1 MSQYQRISCTDAK
14 ALIDSKDVNI
24 IDIRDE
30 KTFNG
35 GHITDAEH
43 IDNTSIAEFIND
55 TDHATAVIVCCYHG
69 NSSQSAGA
77 YLAEQGFE
85 EVYSLDG
92 GYEQWA
98 SAYPDDCEVEH
109 NSF

>member
-1 MSQYQRISCTDAK
+1 MIAEK
-14 ALIDSKDVNI
+14 EVNI
-24 IDIRDE
+24 VDIRDLP
-30 KTFNG
+30 TFNN

-43 IDNTSIAEFIND
+43 LDNHSMAAFIND
-55 TDHATAVIVCCYHG
+55 TEQDLPLIVCCYHG

-77 YLAEQGFE
+77 YLAEKGFE

-98 SAYPDDCEVEH
+98 ANYPNDCEKEH
-109 NSF
+109 

>member
-1 MSQYQRISCTDAK
+1 MSTYARISCSDAK
-14 ALIDSKDVNI
+14 AMIAEKEVNI
-24 IDIRDE
+24 VDIRDLP
-30 KTFNG
+30 TFNN

-43 IDNTSIAEFIND
+43 LDNHSMAAFIND
-55 TDHATAVIVCCYHG
+55 TEQDLPLIVCCYHG

-77 YLAEQGFE
+77 YLAEKGFE

-98 SAYPDDCEVEH
+98 ANYPNDCEKEH
-109 NSF
+109 

>member
-1 MSQYQRISCTDAK
+1 MSNYSRISCSDAQK
-14 ALIDSKDVNI
+14 MMATRDVNI
-24 IDIRDE
+24 IDIRD
-30 KTFNG
+30 TDSFNA

-43 IDNTSIAEFIND
+43 VDNTTIAAYIQD
-55 TDHATAVIVCCYHG
+55 TEQDQPLVVCCYHG

-92 GYEQWA
+92 GFTQWVELFPEQ
-98 SAYPDDCEVEH
+98 CERE
-109 NSF
+109 